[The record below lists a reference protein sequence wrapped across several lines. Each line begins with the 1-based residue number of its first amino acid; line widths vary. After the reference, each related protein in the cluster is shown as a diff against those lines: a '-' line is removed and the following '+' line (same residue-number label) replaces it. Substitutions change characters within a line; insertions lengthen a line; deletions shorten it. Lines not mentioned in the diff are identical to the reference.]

1 MSTKTRRLAL
11 LVAGAVCV
19 APTAAAAAATPYITS
34 FSRIATLHS
43 AVPPVGAAKG
53 DQNPYGVAVVP
64 RTVGTETQGDVLVS
78 NFNNGANEQGTGS
91 SIVEISPTGAFK
103 LFAVVPPTG
112 SSKAV
117 GLTTALATLPHGF
130 VAVGMLPAPGGKGRA
145 AAAGALDI
153 LDSHGHVVK
162 TITGG
167 PINGPW
173 DMTASV
179 RENSATLFVTNVL
192 NGTVAGHGH
201 NVQRGTVVRVSL
213 TVPSAGVP
221 TVLSER
227 VIASGFREHLDAGA
241 LVVGPTGVGLGHGG
255 TLFVAD
261 SSRNRIAAISQAMTR
276 TTTMSGGGSTVSH
289 GGALDDPLGVTIAP
303 NGDVISANGNNG
315 KLVETSPAGH
325 QVATKT
331 LVPNGAGDLFGLVI
345 VPGNRGLYFVDDAG
359 SGAAANSLDM
369 LFK

>member
-1 MSTKTRRLAL
+1 MFSKMRRLAL
-11 LVAGAVCV
+11 LVAMAFV
-19 APTAAAAAATPYITS
+19 APTSAAAAVRPYITS
-34 FSRIATLHS
+34 FSSIRALHS
-43 AVPPVGAAKG
+43 AVPPGGAAKG

-64 RTVGTETQGDVLVS
+64 RTVGAETRGDVLVS

-103 LFAVVPPTG
+103 VFAVVPPIG
-112 SSKAV
+112 SNKAV
-117 GLTTALATLPHGF
+117 GLTTALAALPHGF
-130 VAVGMLPAPGGKGRA
+130 VAVGMLPAPGGKGSA
-145 AAAGALDI
+145 ATAGALDI
-153 LDSHGHVVK
+153 LNSHGHVVK
-162 TITGG
+162 TLTGG

-179 RENSATLFVTNVL
+179 RQNSATLFVTNVL
-192 NGTVAGHGH
+192 NGTVAAHGH

-213 TVPSAGVP
+213 AVPSAGVP

-227 VIASGFREHLDAGA
+227 VIASGFREHLDPAA

-261 SSRNRIAAISQAMTR
+261 SARNRIAAIPQAMTR
-276 TTTMSGGGSTVSH
+276 TTAMSGGGTTVSH
-289 GGALDDPLGVTIAP
+289 GGALNDPLGVTIAP

-315 KLVETSPAGH
+315 ELVETSPAGH

-331 LVPNGAGDLFGLVI
+331 LVPNGAGDLFGLARI
-345 VPGNRGLYFVDDAG
+345 PGNRGLYFVNDAG
-359 SGAAANSLDM
+359 SGAAANSLDV
-369 LFK
+369 LSK

>member
-1 MSTKTRRLAL
+1 M
-11 LVAGAVCV
+11 
-19 APTAAAAAATPYITS
+19 
-34 FSRIATLHS
+34 
-43 AVPPVGAAKG
+43 PPGGAAKG

-64 RTVGTETQGDVLVS
+64 RTIGAETRGDVLVS

-91 SIVEISPTGAFK
+91 SIVEISPAGAFK
-103 LFAVVPPTG
+103 VFAVVPPTG
-112 SSKAV
+112 SNKAV
-117 GLTTALATLPHGF
+117 GLTTALAALPHGF
-130 VAVGMLPAPGGKGRA
+130 VAVGMLPAPGGKGSA
-145 AAAGALDI
+145 ATAGALDI

-162 TITGG
+162 TLTGG

-179 RENSATLFVTNVL
+179 RGSSATLFITNVL

-201 NVQRGTVVRVSL
+201 NVARGTVVRVSL
-213 TVPSAGVP
+213 AVPSAGVP

-227 VIASGFREHLDAGA
+227 VIASGFREHLDPGA

-261 SSRNRIAAISQAMTR
+261 SSRNRIAAIPQAMTR
-276 TTTMSGGGSTVSH
+276 TTTMSGGGTTVSQ

-315 KLVETSPAGH
+315 ELVETSPAGIRWRPRRSCPTAPGICSASRSCL
-325 QVATKT
+325 ATAACISST
-331 LVPNGAGDLFGLVI
+331 MRAAARPPTRSTCCPSSHSSAFR
-345 VPGNRGLYFVDDAG
+345 PAAG
-359 SGAAANSLDM
+359 SAGTL
-369 LFK
+369 